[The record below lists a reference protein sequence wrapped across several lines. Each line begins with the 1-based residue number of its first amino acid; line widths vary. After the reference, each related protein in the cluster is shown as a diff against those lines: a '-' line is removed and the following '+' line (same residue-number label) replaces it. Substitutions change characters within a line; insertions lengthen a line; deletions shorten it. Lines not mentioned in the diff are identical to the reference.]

1 MTPWTAAR
9 QAPLPMGFSRQGYW
23 SGLPCPP
30 PGDLPNPG
38 IEPGFPVFQV
48 DSLLCEL
55 HQGSINPLESMK
67 SPTAHGPLELWVSRG
82 GGEQSLERGG
92 CEEQVCLPPVGLR
105 VKAAPYS
112 QGRISEASGADCPA
126 HVSGAGG
133 RPLPGCVV
141 CCPLVGNSGWAGTP
155 LQRGQEGRLTICSRP
170 AAGPWE
176 VGMAVGVHA
185 ATIRRRL

>member
-1 MTPWTAAR
+1 MSDSATPWTIAC
-9 QAPLPMGFSRQGYW
+9 QSPLSMGFSRQGYW

-92 CEEQVCLPPVGLR
+92 CEEQACLPPVGLR

-133 RPLPGCVV
+133 GLSQAASSAAPWWVIQ
-141 CCPLVGNSGWAGTP
+141 VGRGRRCSAG
-155 LQRGQEGRLTICSRP
+155 
-170 AAGPWE
+170 
-176 VGMAVGVHA
+176 
-185 ATIRRRL
+185 RRAD

>member
-92 CEEQVCLPPVGLR
+92 CEEQACLPPVGLR

-133 RPLPGCVV
+133 GLSQAASSAAPWWVRRALWPPGCPLARH
-141 CCPLVGNSGWAGTP
+141 CPAPTGSGLA
-155 LQRGQEGRLTICSRP
+155 QRGAKAGDLGLTSVCY
-170 AAGPWE
+170 
-176 VGMAVGVHA
+176 
-185 ATIRRRL
+185 